1 MKLIKYRSRGQDV
14 YFLEEILLKLGY
26 QVVVST
32 YFGKDTHRA
41 VMDFQSK
48 NNLVVDGLVGL
59 KTWSK
64 LLEAEKNIFHFNDKL
79 LSEEDLVDFSKNYDI
94 ELPKV
99 KAVNEVESRGKGFL
113 IHGRPKI
120 LFEGHVFWR
129 ELEKRGVNPA
139 NHVTERTKDILYKK
153 WSIAHYNGGSGE
165 YTRLEKAAGM
175 SDLPAF
181 HDAAYCAASWGAFQ
195 IMGFHYERL
204 GYASVDHFATEMYE
218 HEREHLKAFG
228 KFIEHTDFKGKS
240 LLAWLQ
246 QGNWAKFAEGY
257 NGPGY
262 KKNKYDEK
270 MKKAFEK
277 YSAWL

>member
-228 KFIEHTDFKGKS
+228 KFLEHTDFKGKS

-270 MKKAFEK
+270 MQKAYEK